1 MEETMRELRSITAS
15 LGLLAMSLFLSA
27 AGAQAQGT
35 WTGTNHMNAAR
46 SGQTAT
52 LLASGKVLVAG
63 GENSIGNVKT
73 AELYNASTGS
83 WALTGNSV
91 VARATAAAALL
102 ANGNV
107 LVAGGCNTDC
117 IAALGSS
124 ELYTPST
131 GKWALTGGM
140 LTARFS
146 FSATLLTN

>member
-1 MEETMRELRSITAS
+1 MRQVRNLTAR
-15 LGLLAMSLFLSA
+15 LGLLAASLVLCA

-63 GENSIGNVKT
+63 GENSMGNVKT

-91 VARATAAAALL
+91 VARATAAAVRLT
-102 ANGNV
+102 NGNV

-117 IAALGSS
+117 ISALGSS
-124 ELYTPST
+124 ELYNPST
-131 GKWALTGGM
+131 GNG
-140 LTARFS
+140 R
-146 FSATLLTN
+146 